1 MDLVF
6 SNQRKIPTNKMN
18 SQTIRINNEIDS
30 LHAKNVILVQQRKYL
45 ELPINLEKIKELE
58 LKKANINKVEELTEV
73 MTFLNTELYKCDHEN
88 LEHQSHRAFN
98 GQTGTINDTTTV
110 DRKLFKAMFEAIAE
124 LNRKITSK

>member
-18 SQTIRINNEIDS
+18 SQTIRINNEIDA
-30 LHAKNVILVQQRKYL
+30 LHAQNVILVQKLKYS
-45 ELPINLEKIKELE
+45 ELPINLAKIKELE
-58 LKKANINKVEELTEV
+58 LKKSNVNKVEELTEL
-73 MTFLNTELYKCDHEN
+73 MNYLNMEVHRIDHTN
-88 LEHQSHRAFN
+88 WEHQTHRAFN